1 MTDLL
6 IATTNAGKIREI
18 LPILEGTSVRLRTL
32 ADLGTVPPEPEETGA
47 SFAQNARLKA
57 EYYAEKTGLLTVAED
72 SGLVIDALDGRPGI
86 HSARYQGETYPDKFA
101 NLYKELA
108 PFPRPWKARYFC
120 ALCVSTPSVINSQSQ
135 GVFSCS
141 GVVLGEIAPQPK
153 GTHGFGYDPVFF
165 YPEFNATFGE
175 IDDARKSSVAH
186 RGKAF
191 RKLREYLL
199 LHPL

>member
-1 MTDLL
+1 MTELL
-6 IATTNAGKIREI
+6 IATTNPGKIREI
-18 LPILEGTSVRLRTL
+18 LPILDGTSVLLRTL
-32 ADLGTVPPEPEETGA
+32 ADLSTIPPEPEETGA

-57 EYYAEKTGLLTVAED
+57 EYYAEQTGMITVAED
-72 SGLVIDALDGRPGI
+72 SGLVIDALNGRPGI
-86 HSARYQGETYPDKFA
+86 HSARYPGATYPEKFA

-120 ALCVSTPSVINSQSQ
+120 ALAVSSDL
-135 GVFSCS
+135 FSCS
-141 GVVLGEIAPQPK
+141 GVVLGEIAPAPL
-153 GTHGFGYDPVFF
+153 GTQGFGYDPVFF
-165 YPEFNATFGE
+165 YPEFSATFGE
-175 IDDARKSSVAH
+175 VDETRKSAVAH

>member
-32 ADLGTVPPEPEETGA
+32 ADLGAIPPEPEETGA

-57 EYYAEKTGLLTVAED
+57 DYYAEQTGMITVAED

-86 HSARYQGETYPDKFA
+86 HSARYPGDTYPDKFA

-120 ALCVSTPSVINSQSQ
+120 SLRLTIPTVINFQSHD
-135 GVFSCS
+135 GFSCL
-141 GVVLGEIAPQPK
+141 GVVLGEIAPSPR
-153 GTHGFGYDPVFF
+153 GTQGFGYDPIFF

-175 IDDARKSSVAH
+175 VDDAKKSGVAH

-191 RKLREYLL
+191 RKLRDYLL

>member
-18 LPILEGTSVRLRTL
+18 LPVLQGTSVRLLTL
-32 ADLGTVPPEPEETGA
+32 ADLGSVPSEPEETGK
-47 SFAQNARLKA
+47 SFAQNADLKA
-57 EYYAEKTGLLTVAED
+57 SYYASKTGLITVAED

-86 HSARYQGETYPDKFA
+86 HSARYPGATYPEKFD

-108 PFPRPWKARYFC
+108 PFARPWKARYFC
-120 ALCVSTPSVINSQSQ
+120 ALAVHRPSSTVHGPL
-135 GVFSCS
+135 FSCS
-141 GVVLGEIAPQPK
+141 GVVLGEIAPEPR
-153 GTHGFGYDPVFF
+153 GTNGFGYDPIF
-165 YPEFNATFGE
+165 YFPEFNATFGE
-175 IDDARKSSVAH
+175 VDDARKSAVAH

-191 RKLREYLL
+191 RKLREYLV